1 MILQVSRHGAE
12 SMGSTVAKLI
22 NELRRRKGNRAR
34 PISSRP
40 SNESFDER
48 YEIVDAGAFW
58 DETAEVLA
66 PRVRATG

>member
-1 MILQVSRHGAE
+1 
-12 SMGSTVAKLI
+12 MGSTVAKLI

>member
-22 NELRRRKGNRAR
+22 NELRRRKGDRAR